1 MNGKKL
7 QHSAQEVRS
16 PTSAPGHAS
25 VCDARCS
32 RKYTNA
38 SLFAS
43 SMFSTVGGVG
53 VFSAGVVAAFSAGVA
68 VVFSAEGVM
77 TESAP
82 PTPAEAVTEPGCAL
96 GTHSA
101 SEGKT
106 GRFSNGFLEM
116 DSASGEPSAASQS
129 RGPCS
134 KTGGM

>member
-1 MNGKKL
+1 M
-7 QHSAQEVRS
+7 
-16 PTSAPGHAS
+16 
-25 VCDARCS
+25 CDARCS

-53 VFSAGVVAAFSAGVA
+53 VFSAEGMVIVFSAGVA
-68 VVFSAEGVM
+68 VVFSAEGVVAE
-77 TESAP
+77 TAP

-96 GTHSA
+96 ATHSA

-106 GRFSNGFLEM
+106 GRFSRGFLEM